1 MKITNVNVS
10 KIEKENTRLRGIATI
25 ILDDEIA
32 IHNIRLIEGNNG
44 LFIAM
49 PSRKLEENKYAD
61 IVHPIKKEVRNMIEE
76 KILEN
81 YEGEK

>member
-44 LFIAM
+44 LFISM

-76 KILEN
+76 KIFEK

>member
-32 IHNIRLIEGNNG
+32 IHNIRIIEGNNG

-49 PSRKLEENKYAD
+49 PSRKIEENKYAD

-76 KILEN
+76 KILEK
-81 YEGEK
+81 YEGGK

>member
-25 ILDDEIA
+25 VLDDEIA

-76 KILEN
+76 KIFEK